1 MKNSIVKIESISNK
15 SFGTGFV
22 IHSDENGVYILTC
35 QHILDDVA
43 TPIVVEKVLAEVIA
57 QDSFVD
63 MAILY
68 VSKLQ
73 LDPLSLQKESCNKLE
88 VDIIGFSHFNQD
100 MTQKKHIS
108 ATLYDKAVELHS
120 NDNNNYFNVH
130 KIKTDDGFR
139 LERGNSGSPVIC
151 KRSQNVIAMISNK
164 EGSNIGY
171 AIDIEQVKNIWKE
184 MPSDLLEG
192 KKIEKNRLKKEI
204 KTLSNTSKI
213 SSNFKYLLFLGFFL
227 SGVFVTNAVN
237 NMPFS
242 SPNKEEVEKEISLQ
256 TKSQK
261 YKNLVFTLKNIQK
274 SDNEISMDIVIQ
286 NNGDKITSIQHQ
298 YTPTHTNLTDEN
310 GKRWNLTQIFSMES
324 EYDNAPTQILN
335 GGRRIIS
342 KHVFT
347 AVDDT
352 NGQDFYL
359 KLRYFIDGKWIYLNI
374 DHIKILNKK

>member
-22 IHSDENGVYILTC
+22 IHRDNNGVYILTC
-35 QHILDDVA
+35 QHIVDDVA
-43 TPIVVEKVLAEVIA
+43 TPIVVEQVLAEVVA

-73 LDPLSLQKESCNKLE
+73 LEPLPLQSENCNKLE

-100 MTQKKHIS
+100 MTQKKYIS
-108 ATLYDKAVELHS
+108 AILYDKAVELHS
-120 NDNNNYFNVH
+120 NDNNKYFNVH

-151 KRSQNVIAMISNK
+151 KKSQNVIAMISNK

-171 AIDIEQVKNIWKE
+171 AIDIEQLKNVWKE
-184 MPSDLLEG
+184 IPSDLLEG
-192 KKIEKNRLKKEI
+192 KKVEKGRLKKEI
-204 KTLSNTSKI
+204 KIVSHTSKFG
-213 SSNFKYLLFLGFFL
+213 SNFKYLLFLGLFL
-227 SGVFVTNAVN
+227 SGVFVSNTIN
-237 NMPFS
+237 NMTFDS
-242 SPNKEEVEKEISLQ
+242 QKKQELEKGISLQ
-256 TKSQK
+256 TTKIKSTK
-261 YKNLVFTLKNIQK
+261 YKNLLFTLKNIQK
-274 SDNEISMDIVIQ
+274 NDNEISMDIVIQ
-286 NNGDKITSIQHQ
+286 NNGDKITYILHEYRPSNT
-298 YTPTHTNLTDEN
+298 YLTDEN
-310 GKRWNLTQIFSMES
+310 GKHWNLTQIYSMKS

-347 AVDDT
+347 AVDET
-352 NGQDFYL
+352 NGKDFYL
-359 KLRYFIDGKWIYLNI
+359 NLRYFIDGNWVSLAI
-374 DHIKILNKK
+374 DHIEI